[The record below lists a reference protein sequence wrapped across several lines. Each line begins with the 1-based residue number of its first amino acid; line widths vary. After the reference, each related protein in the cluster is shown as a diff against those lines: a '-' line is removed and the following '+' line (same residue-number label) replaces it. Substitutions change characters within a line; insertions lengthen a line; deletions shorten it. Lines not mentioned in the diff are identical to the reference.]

1 MLRGS
6 AGEGSVGEGSVVEGT
21 VLDVESRV
29 CMMVEES

>member
-1 MLRGS
+1 MVRGPV
-6 AGEGSVGEGSVVEGT
+6 GEVSVGEGSVVEGT